1 MAKVG
6 RFTVS
11 REMIIQALN
20 MPKDSKIHR
29 VVDAV
34 NYLRGDVEFY
44 VEHDA
49 LNNVKEGEMIPKIT
63 PMITRHTHVCR
74 CNESVQVFE
83 TFDWDWGLEDG

>member
-1 MAKVG
+1 MARIG

-29 VVDAV
+29 VVDAI

-44 VEHDA
+44 VEHDS
-49 LNNVKEGEMIPKIT
+49 LNEVEEAMMIPKVM
-63 PMITRHTHVCR
+63 PMITKHTHVCK
-74 CNESVQVFE
+74 CGETEQTFE
-83 TFDWDWGLEDG
+83 TFEWDWGLEDG